1 LKGIGMS
8 YVGVYDDAG
17 SKNAFYTV
25 TKKIGRKRVGF
36 KEFENKRE
44 AEFAHRIQ
52 KHLAQYNLAPM
63 VYGDVG
69 YIRKYS
75 HDSDEFTAYGYLT
88 EVARLMPQCY
98 DDDCDGECFQTD
110 CKNGLA
116 IQYVVNT
123 LDSLGLSYADGHR
136 GNFGYVRRNGTWI
149 PVVID
154 VGVEGFTDW
163 DTSIYGDFVEESE
176 CDCLQC
182 RKAREQYA

>member
-1 LKGIGMS
+1 MS
-8 YVGVYDDAG
+8 YVGLYDGAG
-17 SKNAFYTV
+17 SKNAFYIV
-25 TKKIGRKRVGF
+25 EKKFGRKKIGF

-44 AEFAHRIQ
+44 AEFAYRVQ

-69 YIRKYS
+69 RIRYYG
-75 HDSDEFTAYGYLT
+75 DLTNWGYLT
-88 EVARLMPQCY
+88 ETARLMPECY
-98 DDDCDGECFQTD
+98 DDYCDGECYQSD

-123 LDSLGLSYADGHR
+123 LESLGLYYADGHR

-154 VGVEGFTDW
+154 VGVEGLIDW
-163 DTSIYGDFVEESE
+163 DPSIYGDFDYDENE
-176 CDCLQC
+176 
-182 RKAREQYA
+182 